1 MTENR
6 TNSDKATPRNTKSGK
21 GSGNR
26 RPANPRKLVLALLKN
41 IMREQQTL
49 DEALSNHQADF
60 ESMERR
66 DRAFARLLISTL
78 MRRLGQIDKAIN
90 ACMKRKLPS
99 KMADV
104 RDIIRL
110 GAVQLLYLDTPPHAA
125 VSTSLDLASGPRISG
140 NKPLMNAVLR
150 RLSREGQE
158 MLAAMDE
165 GYDNL
170 PRWLWNKWVSTY
182 GEETARAI
190 ALSHLAE
197 APLDITVKDNPADW
211 SQRLEGTITSGNSIR
226 LSPGTGDPVFLEG
239 YDEGQWWVQDFAASL
254 PALLL
259 GSVVG
264 KRVGDICAAPGG
276 KTAELISA
284 GATVTAVD
292 SSNKRMKRVHENL
305 ERLQLKAEV
314 ITADAR
320 SWQPEEKFDA
330 LLLDAPCSATGTLRK
345 HPELGRIK
353 RPEDIEALADLQAEL
368 LNNCADMITVG
379 GTLVYATC
387 SLEPEEGQLQ
397 IEKFLA
403 NNADKF
409 ERIPVQSSELGE
421 AEWLPELLTSDGDLR
436 CLPCHRHDEG
446 GMDGFYAC
454 RLRKLA

>member
-6 TNSDKATPRNTKSGK
+6 TKSNKDTPRNNNSGK
-21 GSGNR
+21 GSKPR
-26 RPANPRKLVLALLKN
+26 RPANPRKLVLALLKS
-41 IMREQQTL
+41 ILREHQTF

-66 DRAFARLLISTL
+66 DRAFTRLLISTL

-150 RLSREGQE
+150 RLSREGHD
-158 MLAAMDE
+158 MLSAMDE
-165 GYDNL
+165 SYDNL

-197 APLDITVKDNPADW
+197 APLDLTVKENPVDW
-211 SQRLEGTITSGNSIR
+211 AERLEGTVTSGNSIR
-226 LSPGTGDPVFLEG
+226 LPAGTGDPVFLEG
-239 YDEGQWWVQDFAASL
+239 YADGEWWVQDFAASL

-259 GSVVG
+259 GSVSG

-276 KTAELISA
+276 KTAELITA
-284 GATVTAVD
+284 GASVTAVD
-292 SSNKRMKRVHENL
+292 SSAKRLKRVYENL

-314 ITADAR
+314 ITADAT

-353 RPEDIEALADLQAEL
+353 RPEDIETLAELQAEL
-368 LNNCADMITVG
+368 LKNCAEMLNPG

-387 SLEPEEGQLQ
+387 SLEPEEGHLQ
-397 IEKFLA
+397 IEKFLEE
-403 NNADKF
+403 NQGKF
-409 ERIPVQSSELGE
+409 ERAPVQSNELGE
-421 AEWLPELLTSDGDLR
+421 AEWLSSLLTDEGDLR

-454 RLRKLA
+454 RLRKVA